1 MATLLDALEAEALKL
16 PADER
21 EKLLERLLASLHADP
36 EVEAAWEAEADRR
49 EAQLQ
54 SGEAKAV
61 PGHEAM
67 ARLRAKLA
75 P

>member
-1 MATLLDALEAEALKL
+1 MATPLEALETEVLKL
-16 PADER
+16 SADDR
-21 EKLLERLLASLHADP
+21 EHLLERVLASLDVDP
-36 EVEAAWEAEADRR
+36 EIEAAWEAEADRR

-61 PGHEAM
+61 PGHEAL
-67 ARLRAKLA
+67 ARLREKLV